1 MCAGSVWGQ
10 TLPQPYLFLFCSF
23 SGTWRGSMTENAPIP
38 PKRAFSR
45 FLPLAVL
52 VAGLGAFFALGLDRY
67 VTLDT
72 LRDNRQLL
80 SGWVA
85 ENWAL
90 AAVIYVIAYIA
101 MVAFSLPGGLVAT
114 LTGGFLFG
122 TLFGGLLTIF
132 GATIGA
138 TAIFLAA
145 KTALGDVLR
154 AKAGPGLRRI
164 EQGFGENAF
173 SYMLVLRLVPLF
185 PFFLVNLAPAFLG
198 VPLRT
203 YVIATFFGI
212 MPATFVFASLGNGL
226 GSVFDAGREPDLGL
240 IMEPQIIG
248 PILALALLAL
258 VPVIYRRIS
267 ARKNLPENAA

>member
-1 MCAGSVWGQ
+1 
-10 TLPQPYLFLFCSF
+10 
-23 SGTWRGSMTENAPIP
+23 MTETDPENSRFGAL
-38 PKRAFSR
+38 RR
-45 FLPLAVL
+45 FLPLLILA
-52 VAGLGAFFALGLDRY
+52 AGLGAFFALGLDRY

-72 LRDNRQLL
+72 LRDNRQAL
-80 SGWVA
+80 SAWVA

-90 AAVIYVIAYIA
+90 AAFVYVLAYIV

-122 TLFGGLLTIF
+122 TVFGGLLTVF

-145 KTALGDVLR
+145 KTALGETLR
-154 AKAGPGLRRI
+154 EKAGPKLRNL
-164 EQGFGENAF
+164 EDGFGKNAF
-173 SYMLVLRLVPLF
+173 SYMLVLRLVPIF

-203 YVIATFFGI
+203 YVVTTFLGI
-212 MPATFVFASLGNGL
+212 IPGTFVFASLGNGL
-226 GSVFDAGREPDLGL
+226 GAIFDAGRDPDLGL
-240 IMEPQIIG
+240 IFEPEILG

-258 VPVIYRRIS
+258 LPVVYRRFAS
-267 ARKNLPENAA
+267 APSPE